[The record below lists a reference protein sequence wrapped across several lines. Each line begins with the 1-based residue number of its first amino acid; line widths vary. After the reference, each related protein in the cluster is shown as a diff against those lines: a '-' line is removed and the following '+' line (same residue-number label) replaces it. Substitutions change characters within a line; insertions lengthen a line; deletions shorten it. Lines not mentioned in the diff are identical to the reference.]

1 MIFDRTLLLSDQQA
15 ITADAASTNVI
26 DLGAFD
32 TIYGDAGPARRDRG
46 KGHPIPLLVQ
56 VTEAFNNL
64 TSLGISIQVDDNS
77 SFSSPKTI
85 VSQTIAL
92 ADLQPGEQ
100 FVMDKI
106 PVGTDERYLRIYYD
120 VTGTAPTTGKV
131 TAGVVAAI
139 QTN

>member
-1 MIFDRTLLLSDQQA
+1 MIFDRTLLFSDQQA
-15 ITADAASTNVI
+15 ITAAAASTNVV

-64 TSLGISIQVDDNS
+64 TSLGIQIQTDDNS
-77 SFSSPKTI
+77 AFSSPKTLLTET
-85 VSQTIAL
+85 VAL
-92 ADLQPGEQ
+92 ADLKPGKQ
-100 FVMDKI
+100 FIMDKI
-106 PVGTDERYLRIYYD
+106 PVGTTERYIRIYYD